1 MTRPVFA
8 IVGHPNKGKSS
19 IVSTLAQDESVVISP
34 VPGTTVSNRHYP
46 MIVDDEVLYT
56 LVDTPGFQRARAAL
70 EWMQNQ
76 PGSSRDRPA
85 IVQRFVARHRDDPRF
100 TAECSLLEPV
110 LEGAGILY
118 VVDGSRP
125 FGEDYEAEM
134 EILRWTGQPS
144 MALINMIGSSD
155 YSEEWS
161 DALGQYFRIVRV
173 FDALTADFDKRVQ
186 LLLAFGQL
194 REAWR
199 ERLQRAVQLLE
210 EEQGRR
216 RKLAARLIAESISQM
231 ISLTRR
237 RRLTGAADRSAE
249 IRTSLQQE
257 YKQALIALESQCRSD
272 VEQVYSHRHLERHE
286 ALVQLLDED
295 LFATQTWSLFGLTR
309 EQLVGTGAVGG
320 AAAGGVVDVV
330 TGGHSLLLGAGI
342 GGLIGAVSAWFTAD
356 RVADIRVLG
365 LPLGGKEL
373 CVGPMRNIN
382 FPYVVL
388 GRALLHHKMIEDR
401 THACRG
407 PLELAQVPGEF
418 QVADAGSRKR
428 LEKIFVK
435 LRKQEAL
442 RPELLDTLADEIG
455 KLM

>member
-1 MTRPVFA
+1 MNSPVFA

-19 IVSTLAQDESVVISP
+19 IVSTLAQDESVAISP
-34 VPGTTVSNRHYP
+34 VPGTTVSNRRYP
-46 MIVDDEVLYT
+46 MIVDDEILYV

-85 IVQRFVARHRDDPRF
+85 IVRRFVDLHRDDPRF
-100 TAECSLLEPV
+100 AAECSLLEPV
-110 LEGAGILY
+110 LAGAGILY

-144 MALINMIGSSD
+144 MALINMIGNSD
-155 YSEEWS
+155 HSEEWS
-161 DALGQYFRIVRV
+161 SALGQYFRIVRI

-199 ERLQRAVQLLE
+199 DPLQRAVRLLE

-286 ALVQLLDED
+286 ALVQLLDAD

-342 GGLIGAVSAWFTAD
+342 GGLIGAVSAWVTAD

-388 GRALLHHKMIEDR
+388 GRALLHHKMVEDR

-407 PLELAQVPGEF
+407 PLELTQAPGDF
-418 QVADAGSRKR
+418 QVADADSRKR

-442 RPELLDTLADEIG
+442 RPELLDALTDEIE

>member
-19 IVSTLAQDESVVISP
+19 IVSTLAQDESVAISP
-34 VPGTTVSNRHYP
+34 VPGTTVGNRRYP
-46 MIVDDEVLYT
+46 MIVDDETLYV

-85 IVQRFVARHRDDPRF
+85 IVRRFVELHRDDPRF
-100 TAECSLLEPV
+100 AAECSLLEPV
-110 LEGAGILY
+110 LDGAGILY

-155 YSEEWS
+155 HSEEWS
-161 DALGQYFRIVRV
+161 NALGQYFRIVRV
-173 FDALTADFDKRVQ
+173 FNALTADFDKRVQ

-199 ERLQRAVQLLE
+199 EPLQRAVQLLE

-216 RKLAARLIAESISQM
+216 RKLAARLIAESLSQM

-237 RRLTGAADRSAE
+237 RRLTGAADRSTE

-388 GRALLHHKMIEDR
+388 GRALLHHKMVEDR

-407 PLELAQVPGEF
+407 PMELAQAPGEF

-435 LRKQEAL
+435 LRKQETL

>member
-1 MTRPVFA
+1 MSTPVFA

-19 IVSTLAQDESVVISP
+19 IVSTLAQDESVAISP
-34 VPGTTVSNRHYP
+34 VPGTTVGNRRYP
-46 MIVDDEVLYT
+46 MIVDDETLYV

-85 IVQRFVARHRDDPRF
+85 HVRRFVELHRDDPRF
-100 TAECSLLEPV
+100 AAECSLLEPV
-110 LEGAGILY
+110 LDGAGILY

-155 YSEEWS
+155 HSEEWS
-161 DALGQYFRIVRV
+161 NALGQYFRIVRV
-173 FDALTADFDKRVQ
+173 FNALTADFDKRVQ

-199 ERLQRAVQLLE
+199 EPLQRAVQLLE

-216 RKLAARLIAESISQM
+216 RKLAARLIAESLSQM

-237 RRLTGAADRSAE
+237 RRLTGAADRSTE

-388 GRALLHHKMIEDR
+388 GRALLHHKMVEDR

-407 PLELAQVPGEF
+407 PMELAQAPGEF

-435 LRKQEAL
+435 LRKQETL

>member
-1 MTRPVFA
+1 MNSPVFA

-19 IVSTLAQDESVVISP
+19 IVSTLAQDESVAISP
-34 VPGTTVSNRHYP
+34 VPGTTVSNRRYP
-46 MIVDDEVLYT
+46 MIVDDEILYV

-85 IVQRFVARHRDDPRF
+85 IVRRFVDLHRDDPRF
-100 TAECSLLEPV
+100 AAECSLLEPV
-110 LEGAGILY
+110 LAGAGILY

-144 MALINMIGSSD
+144 MALINMIGNSD
-155 YSEEWS
+155 HSEEWS
-161 DALGQYFRIVRV
+161 SALGQYFRIVRI

-199 ERLQRAVQLLE
+199 DPLQRAVRLLE

-257 YKQALIALESQCRSD
+257 YKQALIALECQCRSD

-286 ALVQLLDED
+286 ALVQLLDAD

-342 GGLIGAVSAWFTAD
+342 GGLIGAVSAWVTAD

-388 GRALLHHKMIEDR
+388 GRALLHHKMVEDR

-407 PLELAQVPGEF
+407 PLELTQAPGDF
-418 QVADAGSRKR
+418 QVADADSRKR

-442 RPELLDTLADEIG
+442 RPELLDALTDEIE

>member
-1 MTRPVFA
+1 MSTPVFA

-19 IVSTLAQDESVVISP
+19 IVSTLAQDESVAISP
-34 VPGTTVSNRHYP
+34 VPGTTVGNRRYP
-46 MIVDDEVLYT
+46 MIVDDEILYV

-70 EWMQNQ
+70 EWMQSQ

-85 IVQRFVARHRDDPRF
+85 IVRRFVELHRDNPRF
-100 TAECSLLEPV
+100 AAECSLLEPV

-155 YSEEWS
+155 HSGEWGN
-161 DALGQYFRIVRV
+161 ALEQYFRIVRV

-199 ERLQRAVQLLE
+199 DPLQHAVRLLE
-210 EEQGRR
+210 EEQQRR

-237 RRLTGAADRSAE
+237 RRLTGAADRSAG

-257 YKQALIALESQCRSD
+257 YKQALIARESQCRSD

-342 GGLIGAVSAWFTAD
+342 GGLVGAVSAWFTAD

-388 GRALLHHKMIEDR
+388 GRALLHHRMIEDR

-407 PLELAQVPGEF
+407 PLELTQAPGNF
-418 QVADAGSRKR
+418 QVADADSRKR
-428 LEKIFVK
+428 LEKVFVK
-435 LRKQEAL
+435 LRKQDAL
-442 RPELLDTLADEIG
+442 RPELLDALADEIE

>member
-1 MTRPVFA
+1 MNTPVFA

-19 IVSTLAQDESVVISP
+19 IVSTLAQDESVAISP
-34 VPGTTVSNRHYP
+34 VPGTTVSNRRYP
-46 MIVDDEVLYT
+46 MIVDDEILYV

-85 IVQRFVARHRDDPRF
+85 IVRRFVDLHRDDPRF
-100 TAECSLLEPV
+100 AAECSLLEPV
-110 LEGAGILY
+110 LAGAGILY

-144 MALINMIGSSD
+144 MALINMIGNSD
-155 YSEEWS
+155 HSEEWS
-161 DALGQYFRIVRV
+161 SALGQYFRIVRI

-199 ERLQRAVQLLE
+199 DPLQRAVRLLE

-286 ALVQLLDED
+286 ALVQLLDAD

-388 GRALLHHKMIEDR
+388 GRALLHHKMVEDR

-407 PLELAQVPGEF
+407 PLELTQAPGDF
-418 QVADAGSRKR
+418 QVADADSRKR

-442 RPELLDTLADEIG
+442 RPELLDALTDEIE

>member
-1 MTRPVFA
+1 MNAPVFA

-19 IVSTLAQDESVVISP
+19 IVSTLAQDESVAISP
-34 VPGTTVSNRHYP
+34 VPGTTLSNRRYP
-46 MIVDDEVLYT
+46 MIVDDEILYV

-76 PGSSRDRPA
+76 PGSSRERPA
-85 IVQRFVARHRDDPRF
+85 IVRRFVELHRDDPRF
-100 TAECSLLEPV
+100 AAECSLLEPV
-110 LEGAGILY
+110 LAGAGILY

-144 MALINMIGSSD
+144 MALINMIGNSD
-155 YSEEWS
+155 HSEEWS
-161 DALGQYFRIVRV
+161 NALGQYFRIVRI

-199 ERLQRAVQLLE
+199 DPLQRAVRLLE

-286 ALVQLLDED
+286 ALVQLLDAD

-388 GRALLHHKMIEDR
+388 GRALLHHKMVEDR

-407 PLELAQVPGEF
+407 PLELTQAPGDF
-418 QVADAGSRKR
+418 QVADADSRKR

-442 RPELLDTLADEIG
+442 RPELLDALTDEIE